1 MTSINIKSILSNYIK
16 SQKNISI
23 FEKNILKY
31 DESLIRTILYEIII
45 DIQNQVELKTIL
57 AKIKTGDYI
66 WSNDQFNDIK
76 QTIVEHD
83 NFILCPFEVDEGV
96 LECNKCGSKKTFSYS
111 KQTRSGDESTT
122 VFATC
127 VQCKSSWKI

>member
-1 MTSINIKSILSNYIK
+1 MTSDEKINNILINYIKSEKNRNIFIKHIKLQDDIQNTLYEVVIDLSKKIDLKSILSKIK
-16 SQKNISI
+16 NNQYAWKHNN
-23 FEKNILKY
+23 FLN
-31 DESLIRTILYEIII
+31 
-45 DIQNQVELKTIL
+45 IQNE
-57 AKIKTGDYI
+57 IK
-66 WSNDQFNDIK
+66 
-76 QTIVEHD
+76 EHD

-127 VQCKSSWKI
+127 VICKSSWKI